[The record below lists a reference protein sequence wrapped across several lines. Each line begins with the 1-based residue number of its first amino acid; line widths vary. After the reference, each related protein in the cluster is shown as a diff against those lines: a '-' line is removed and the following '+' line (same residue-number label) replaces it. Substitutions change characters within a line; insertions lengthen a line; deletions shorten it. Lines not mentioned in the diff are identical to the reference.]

1 MLIKSLNFI
10 FNELINEGVFLDL
23 LKVTKIR
30 PVYKRGNKQEAS
42 NYRPISVLSV
52 FSKILEKMVY
62 NRLVSF
68 TSKFKILT
76 ENQYGFKKIKY

>member
-1 MLIKSLNFI
+1 LR
-10 FNELINEGVFLDL
+10 
-23 LKVTKIR
+23 VTKIR

-42 NYRPISVLSV
+42 IYRPIWVLSV
-52 FSKILEKMVY
+52 FSKILEKIVY

-76 ENQYGFKKIKY
+76 ENLYGTKKKLNQQY